1 MNLTDFDYE
10 LPGELIAQAP
20 LEERDASRMLV
31 LDRCERQWTDSSFK
45 EFPRYLHPNDV
56 VVINNSRVIPAR
68 LLGRREGSGGQV
80 EIFLVREIKGNDW
93 EALVRPGARLKQGS
107 RAIFGEGKL
116 IAEILDAPGVE
127 LRHVRF
133 HCEGSFDDV
142 LAEIGS
148 TPLPPYIKRP
158 SGVSNTDRERYQT
171 VYSKHRGAIA
181 APTAGL
187 HFTAEM
193 LAQVAEIASI
203 AEITLHVGYGTF
215 EPVRVA
221 DVGQH
226 SVSSERFE
234 ISESAAETINE
245 ARARGGRAAT
255 TLRWQSRSSSPAPL
269 PRTAIRG
276 GCGRKD
282 GRVIVVGTTTM
293 RALESAASE
302 DGRLVAG
309 SGVASLTI
317 KPGYHFRIAGAL
329 LTNFHLPQSSLLIL
343 VSAFAGR
350 EFILRAYE
358 HAVSQ
363 RYRFYSYG
371 DCMLIL

>member
-1 MNLTDFDYE
+1 MQITDFDYK
-10 LPGELIAQAP
+10 LPVELIAQTP

-31 LDRCERQWTDSSFK
+31 LNRSEQEWTDSSFK
-45 EFPRYLHPNDV
+45 EFARYLGPNDV
-56 VVINNSRVIPAR
+56 VVVNNSRVIPAR
-68 LLGRREGSGGQV
+68 LNGQREGSGGQV
-80 EIFLVREIKGNDW
+80 EIFLVRELETHVW
-93 EALVRPGARLKQGS
+93 EALVRPGARLKKGS
-107 RAIFGEGKL
+107 RVIFGEGKL
-116 IAEILDAPGVE
+116 IAEMLDEPGAE

-133 HCEGSFDDV
+133 HCEGSFDDT

-158 SGVSNTDRERYQT
+158 SGVSSADRERYQT

-187 HFTAEM
+187 HFTPEV
-193 LAQVAEIASI
+193 LAQVAEIASV

-215 EPVRVA
+215 EPVRVE
-221 DVGQH
+221 DVAEH
-226 SVSSERFE
+226 SVNSEHFE
-234 ISESAAETINE
+234 ISESAAQTINE
-245 ARARGGRAAT
+245 A
-255 TLRWQSRSSSPAPL
+255 Q
-269 PRTAIRG
+269 
-276 GCGRKD
+276 
-282 GRVIVVGTTTM
+282 RVIVVGTTTM
-293 RALESAASE
+293 RALESAATE
-302 DGRLVAG
+302 DGYVVAG
-309 SGVASLTI
+309 KGVASLTI
-317 KPGYHFRIAGAL
+317 KPGYQFRIADAL

-350 EFILRAYE
+350 EFVLRAYQ